1 VDGTNLPIIV
11 IMVVVVAIL
20 LMLGTGELAEPVSF
34 VDLFW
39 DAVILVW
46 PYARDGLLLI
56 LILRAI

>member
-1 VDGTNLPIIV
+1 
-11 IMVVVVAIL
+11 MVVVVAIL